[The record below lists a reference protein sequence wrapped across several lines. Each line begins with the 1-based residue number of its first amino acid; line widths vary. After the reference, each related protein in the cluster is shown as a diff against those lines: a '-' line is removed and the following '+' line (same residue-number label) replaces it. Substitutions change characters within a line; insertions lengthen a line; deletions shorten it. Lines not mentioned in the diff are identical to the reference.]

1 MRILLLPLMLVW
13 ANCLFASRTLTIE
26 QQREAENAVKVYM
39 TSLQEY
45 AQSPMGEK
53 GLELRN
59 DIILMFENMLNTPV
73 YNDLHQSQ
81 NKDATN
87 LSCTIEDYLL
97 ELGLMS
103 NELDGDIQISY
114 SDVVCKP
121 LLEPS
126 YAEGYDDLNALVSVE
141 KIMRIGSR
149 EEKVS
154 NVIRYNISD
163 KKISYIEKASFST
176 SDSDVNM
183 LLSNHLAYSTFKLN
197 EIAAR
202 CYGEK
207 KYRQA
212 YQLYEQAAIRN
223 DLWAQLRLAQMLDQR
238 IGCENYAEFA
248 TNQMA
253 KFWMKNIYFKYLK
266 AGGVKI
272 FNDGIY
278 NSASK
283 MMVKLFGENDGFY
296 KANAQEDVPFNSG
309 LMLYAEPYQDFFY
322 FDRFGKQVF
331 SQKFKSALP
340 FSEGMAAVSID
351 GKKFGYINPKG
362 EVMIPFIYDY
372 ITSFINGTASVGIS
386 KESDGKFVNQ
396 FFIINKKGERISD
409 IFDDIIWR
417 NNKNDLLMPAMRDG
431 KYGFI
436 NGIGEIKI
444 PFIFDNYKL
453 DWARNKDMTD
463 HLIAVVQ
470 NNKWGFVDVSS
481 ADGKIV
487 VYPQYHWVSTFKF
500 GRAIVNDGSGLYF
513 IDKNGN
519 KVTDKYGG
527 ATPFNANGYALVRPM
542 NEADPTFRYI
552 IDKNGN
558 IIFYTNELEEGKL
571 INIRRKK

>member
-26 QQREAENAVKVYM
+26 QQREAENIVKAYM

-141 KIMRIGSR
+141 KTMRIGSR

-176 SDSDVNM
+176 SDSDVNL
-183 LLSNHLAYSTFKLN
+183 LLSNHLAYSTSKLN

-238 IGCENYAEFA
+238 IGCEDYAEFA

-253 KFWMKNIYFKYLK
+253 KFWMKKIYFKYLK
-266 AGGVKI
+266 ADGVRIDDK
-272 FNDGIY
+272 GIY
-278 NSASK
+278 KLAWK
-283 MMVKLFGENDGFY
+283 MIAKLFGEKFRFIAAKEN
-296 KANAQEDVPFNSG
+296 VPFNSG
-309 LMLYAEPYQDFFY
+309 LMLYNEPDQECFY
-322 FDRFGKQVF
+322 FDDSGEQVF
-331 SQKFKSALP
+331 FQKFNSATP

-351 GKKFGYINPKG
+351 GKKFRYINPKG
-362 EVMIPFIYDY
+362 EVMIPFIYDH
-372 ITSFINGTASVGIS
+372 ITPFINGTASVGIS
-386 KESDGKFVNQ
+386 KEIDGKSVEQ
-396 FFIINKKGERISD
+396 YFIINKKGERISG
-409 IFDDIIWR
+409 IFDYIHWR
-417 NNKNDLLMPAMRDG
+417 NNKNELLMPAMRDG

-444 PFIFDNYKL
+444 PFIFDNYKS
-453 DWARNKDMTD
+453 DWAFNKDMTD

-519 KVTDKYGG
+519 KVTDKYMGL
-527 ATPFNANGYALVRPM
+527 TPFNANGYALARPM

-558 IIFYTNELEEGKL
+558 IIFYTNIEGEKL